1 METVVTIVF
10 LALGILLLEIAV
22 KRETFDFWF
31 GIGAASVLYFVTDLM
46 TDAIPLRYFWGFDFP
61 LFFGALALFAG
72 AKMAMMKRDR
82 LQDVKA
88 DVVED

>member
-1 METVVTIVF
+1 METVITIVF
-10 LALGILLLEIAV
+10 VALGILLLEIAV
-22 KRETFDFWF
+22 KRETYDFWL

-46 TDAIPLRYFWGFDFP
+46 TDAIPLRHFWGFDFP

-88 DVVED
+88 DEVEE